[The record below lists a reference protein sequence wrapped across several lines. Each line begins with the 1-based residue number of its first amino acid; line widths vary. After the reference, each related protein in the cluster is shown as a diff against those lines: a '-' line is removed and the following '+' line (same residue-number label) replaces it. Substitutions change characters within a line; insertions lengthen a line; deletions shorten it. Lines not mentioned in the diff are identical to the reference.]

1 MVGNVF
7 KSGEEANHQ
16 QMIQQLE
23 PSQRQGSHPQQS
35 TSSSLTNPV
44 EAQDEVPEVS
54 NGLPPWRVSHSQDYV
69 AKKLFSL

>member
-7 KSGEEANHQ
+7 KSGDEANHQ
-16 QMIQQLE
+16 RMMQQLE

-35 TSSSLTNPV
+35 TASSLTHPV

-54 NGLPPWRVSHSQDYV
+54 NGLPPRRVSHSQYHA
-69 AKKLFSL
+69 AKLLFFR